1 MFGGQNKYV
10 GPVAPSTVPTNNLIL
25 YLNAN
30 SYAGNGVAWND
41 NSTQNNN
48 ATLVGSPTYTSSPA
62 SFTFGPNVMPPLQKL
77 MLPCLPPL
85 LWPG

>member
-1 MFGGQNKYV
+1 MFGGQNNYV
-10 GPVAPSTVPTNNLIL
+10 APVAPAIVPTNNLIL

-48 ATLVGSPTYTSSPA
+48 ATLVGSPNIVPILPA
-62 SFTFGPNVMPPLQKL
+62 
-77 MLPCLPPL
+77 LPLPPINTGY
-85 LWPG
+85 PQF